1 MTSTTLT
8 TTALLNELVIRGVIS
23 ENDSQ
28 KFAKRAA
35 AAEAKAAK
43 AAHVETVANRIL
55 GFIGEATGYFTVKTT
70 ANSEGVMGAAEADR
84 STTLKA
90 LSSLV
95 ADGRLVKVGLKG
107 GEEKPVAEVNAFQ
120 IRYRLPVVATEEVVE
135 EAK

>member
-35 AAEAKAAK
+35 TAEAKAAK
-43 AAHVETVANRIL
+43 AAHVETVATRIL
-55 GFIGEATGYFTVKTT
+55 GFIGEATSYFTVKTT
-70 ANSEGVMGAAEADR
+70 ANSEGVIGAAEADR

-107 GEEKPVAEVNAFQ
+107 GEEKPTSEVNAFQ
-120 IRYRLPVVATEEVVE
+120 IRYRLPVATTEEVVE